1 MNRQA
6 RSRLERRAAVLKAL
20 AHPSRL
26 MLLEEL
32 SRGERCVCDLH
43 DLAGGDFST
52 VSKHLAQL
60 RQAGLLD
67 MEKRGLKVFYRLK
80 SRCVLRL
87 LECADR
93 AVQSAA
99 REARK

>member
-32 SRGERCVCDLH
+32 GRGERCVCDLH

-52 VSKHLAQL
+52 VSRHLAQL
-60 RQAGLLD
+60 RQAGLLE

-80 SRCVLRL
+80 SRRVLRL
-87 LECADR
+87 LECADQ

>member
-52 VSKHLAQL
+52 VSKNLAQL
-60 RQAGLLD
+60 RQAGLLE

-87 LECADR
+87 LECADQ

-99 REARK
+99 KEARK